1 MRPAPGLLLL
11 AAGLLGCT
19 SPAEDAQRAK
29 AQLAQEKLRA
39 ELLAMGEEERASIEA
54 SLSPS
59 ANREEISRA
68 YFRRVQRLKE
78 IVQDNG
84 WPTISRVGKDGASAA
99 WIVVHHADLDVEF
112 QRRCVPLLEAAAQ
125 EGEVELKHMAC
136 LTDRVLTATGQPQA
150 YGTQGMPVP
159 AANLQAVNARR
170 GAIGLLDLEVYRKHL
185 EDGTAVT
192 TCRR

>member
-99 WIVVHHADLDVEF
+99 WIVVQHADLDVEF
-112 QRRCVPLLEAAAQ
+112 QRRCVPLLETAAQ

-170 GAIGLLDLEVYRKHL
+170 GAIGLLDLEVYWKHL